1 MRLCMATNNRHKAQ
15 EIAQLMGDSFEL
27 VTLQD
32 IGCTEELAEEQD
44 TIAGNSLQKADYVFN
59 NYHVP
64 VFADDSGLEV
74 EALHGAPGVNS
85 AYYAGPQKSFTDNV
99 NLLLKNLQGVS
110 NRRASFV
117 TVITL
122 ISEAGV
128 QQFEGRL
135 NGTILTEPRGTGG
148 FGYDPVFLPDGFSK
162 TLAEMSLEEKNKIS
176 HRSLAIA
183 QLVNHLKS
191 VL

>member
-1 MRLCMATNNRHKAQ
+1 MATNNRHKAQ
-15 EIAQLMGDSFEL
+15 EIAQIMGDSFEL

-32 IGCTEELAEEQD
+32 IGCHEELAEEQD
-44 TIAGNSLQKADYVFN
+44 TIAGNSFQKADYVFRK
-59 NYHVP
+59 YGIA

-74 EALHGAPGVNS
+74 EALNGAPGVNS
-85 AYYAGPQKSFTDNV
+85 AYYAGAQKSFADNV
-99 NLLLKNLQGVS
+99 ALLLKNMQGVS

-117 TVITL
+117 TVVTL
-122 ISEAGV
+122 ISPSGT

-135 NGTILTEPRGTGG
+135 KGTILTEPRGTGG
-148 FGYDPVFLPDGFSK
+148 FGYDPVFLPDGFGH

-183 QLVNHLKS
+183 QLVKHLKS
-191 VL
+191 MI